1 MNLLNITQKVA
12 TEDQALDY
20 LIPKRAGGIWEVEI
34 MNRFAVVVV
43 FFLVSLQPVFAQQ
56 KTCDKPYQIG
66 RFVNLAGEDLRID
79 RSRAITKKENR
90 EWEKKQSQAQT
101 VCNAFVKEHPNL
113 AVSKDFSFTIK
124 GFMTV
129 NERCESFC
137 GTYEDLDRLYQEEVN
152 KIPKKPKN

>member
-1 MNLLNITQKVA
+1 
-12 TEDQALDY
+12 
-20 LIPKRAGGIWEVEI
+20 
-34 MNRFAVVVV
+34 MNRFTVGLI
-43 FFLVSLQPVFAQQ
+43 LVLLPRVFAQQ

-66 RFVNLAGEDLRID
+66 HFVDLGGEDLRID
-79 RSRAITKKENR
+79 RTRAITKKENKD
-90 EWEKKQSQAQT
+90 WAKKQSQAQT

-152 KIPKKPKN
+152 KIPKKPEN